1 MIAGDQT
8 LLAGS
13 CLVITSR
20 LGYRIAQSYSSN
32 YEEPFYVN
40 PKAHSETYNL
50 TANSSQNYFYQ
61 WENFA
66 NYNKVFAQKHA
77 CGAMAG
83 MSYTY
88 SDNRGVNA
96 GLAALNK
103 VAERAGAPTYSS
115 LTMEN
120 VKKEKWFEMAWE
132 GTRFVDLVRWGDAAT
147 ELAFRGKEET
157 PYLTDEFYEY
167 GTNGKKQSGKP
178 HKAVIRMVDD
188 GWAAKGAGFK
198 AGKHELYPFPF
209 DIIELNPYNA
219 ETSEGIIQNPGW

>member
-1 MIAGDQT
+1 
-8 LLAGS
+8 
-13 CLVITSR
+13 
-20 LGYRIAQSYSSN
+20 
-32 YEEPFYVN
+32 
-40 PKAHSETYNL
+40 
-50 TANSSQNYFYQ
+50 
-61 WENFA
+61 
-66 NYNKVFAQKHA
+66 
-77 CGAMAG
+77 MAG

-96 GLAALNK
+96 GLPGDARPTNSDKEVLWQWIIREFSEAAEILPARNK

-219 ETSEGIIQNPGW
+219 ETGEGIIQNPGW

>member
-50 TANSSQNYFYQ
+50 TANSSQSYFYQ
-61 WENFA
+61 WENYA

-77 CGAMAG
+77 FGAMAG

-96 GLAALNK
+96 GLSALNK

-132 GTRFVDLVRWGDAAT
+132 GT
-147 ELAFRGKEET
+147 
-157 PYLTDEFYEY
+157 
-167 GTNGKKQSGKP
+167 
-178 HKAVIRMVDD
+178 
-188 GWAAKGAGFK
+188 GFK

-219 ETSEGIIQNPGW
+219 ETGEGIIQNPGW

>member
-20 LGYRIAQSYSSN
+20 LGYRISQSYSSN

-77 CGAMAG
+77 FGAMAG

-88 SDNRGVNA
+88 SDNCGVHA
-96 GLAALNK
+96 GLSGVDILK
-103 VAERAGAPTYSS
+103 SYE
-115 LTMEN
+115 EN
-120 VKKEKWFEMAWE
+120 
-132 GTRFVDLVRWGDAAT
+132 
-147 ELAFRGKEET
+147 FR
-157 PYLTDEFYEY
+157 YLSYDN
-167 GTNGKKQSGKP
+167 GNGKKQSGKP
-178 HKAVIRMVDD
+178 HKAVTRMVDD

-219 ETSEGIIQNPGW
+219 ETGEGIIQNPGW